1 MPPTSRA
8 AHFQAAQAACSTVA
22 YMMRA
27 GEGPTWSLAEARAL
41 LQQAG
46 GFLKLSKPWLW
57 FRSPLLDDVK
67 ALTRQ
72 VEEAAATRPGAERL
86 PATGAMEDFAFP
98 QNQPSAP
105 CDACGM
111 HSQKLRR
118 CAACKTAAYCSRECQ
133 VKHWKQV
140 RCCRL
145 LAGAVGAQQMCCNEV
160 AWQPGQGGTCRHASL
175 ALPSAHQQHTNLAPT
190 LSPTHPPTRRGT
202 RPSAPSWRRSAAAAA
217 AAGRRDAAS
226 ARRAAAGGWLAGAG
240 TVCMRAQADLCMLL

>member
-1 MPPTSRA
+1 MPPASRA
-8 AHFQAAQAACSTVA
+8 AHFQAAQATCSTVA

-72 VEEAAATRPGAERL
+72 VEEAAAARPGAERL

-145 LAGAVGAQQMCCNEV
+145 LAARWGRNRCAATRWHGS
-160 AWQPGQGGTCRHASL
+160 QGRAGRAAMPLWHCRRPIS
-175 ALPSAHQQHTNLAPT
+175 STPT
-190 LSPTHPPTRRGT
+190 SHPPCHPPTHPQGHKAECAQLAAQRGSGSGSRKT
-202 RPSAPSWRRSAAAAA
+202 
-217 AAGRRDAAS
+217 
-226 ARRAAAGGWLAGAG
+226 
-240 TVCMRAQADLCMLL
+240 